1 MVKKIDFSKICL
13 DNLRT
18 FRSHDTNKLMVS
30 DFLLFLVFPVIL
42 SVVIITSK
50 FELKE
55 NFVTAIITAA
65 SIFAGLLLNL
75 LVLIYTIFISDREKV
90 QTRLPPDKYNVW
102 IGLIRETFA
111 NVSFCILLSII
122 IVALSLLFYLELAS
136 VAKTPIIFFLYF
148 CCTSL
153 ILHLFMVLKRI
164 HALIDFDIR

>member
-30 DFLLFLVFPVIL
+30 DFLLFLAFPVVL
-42 SVVIITSK
+42 SVIIIASK

-55 NFVTAIITAA
+55 NFVTAMITAA

-75 LVLIYTIFISDREKV
+75 LVLIYTIFISDREKIEA
-90 QTRLPPDKYNVW
+90 RLPPDKYQIW

-111 NVSFCILLSII
+111 NVSFCILVSII
-122 IVALSLLFYLELAS
+122 IVALSLLFYLDLIS
-136 VAKTPIIFFLYF
+136 IAKIPVVFFLF
-148 CCTSL
+148 L
-153 ILHLFMVLKRI
+153 LFFSYI
-164 HALIDFDIR
+164 ALIYGSETYSCAH